1 MAPKI
6 IIAIDDQGRL
16 QADFKAFPGRSC
28 EAAEDR
34 LRRELA
40 RLGVQ
45 VRGSSIPKS
54 EAQIAQ
60 ELAQDRQSRG
70 GICPKVKL

>member
-6 IIAIDDQGRL
+6 IIAIDEQGRL
-16 QADFKAFPGRSC
+16 QADFMAFHGRSC

-40 RLGVQ
+40 RLGVM
-45 VRGSSIPKS
+45 VRGSSTPKP

-60 ELAQDRQSRG
+60 ELAQEQQIRG
-70 GICPKVKL
+70 GICPKIKI

>member
-16 QADFKAFPGRSC
+16 QADFMAFPGRSC
-28 EAAEDR
+28 EAAEEH

-45 VRGSSIPKS
+45 VWGSATPKL

-60 ELAQDRQSRG
+60 ELTQDRQVQG
-70 GICPKVKL
+70 GICQKIKV